1 MALNYEVHGR
11 NGWYPIDLYDNPEK
25 EGTEEK
31 PKILQLGVLF
41 FKTRKIADEVAA
53 KLNEALV
60 KGHVEATERIGL

>member
-25 EGTEEK
+25 AGEGTPAFK
-31 PKILQLGVLF
+31 GTVLF
-41 FKTRKIADEVAA
+41 IKTRKLADEIAG

-60 KGHVEATERIGL
+60 KGHVEATERLGL